1 MFQGVPVM
9 NVKIGDTYE
18 NILSQIVKD
27 YKHNLQDLAN
37 KLKEFEDF
45 WIQNVEYE
53 TLDNGDFEIKKIRSS
68 VNAPEDTNSSIEIA
82 S

>member
-1 MFQGVPVM
+1 M

-45 WIQNVEYE
+45 WIQRVEYE

-68 VNAPEDTNSSIEIA
+68 VNASEDTNSSIEIA
-82 S
+82 

>member
-45 WIQNVEYE
+45 WIQRVEYE

-68 VNAPEDTNSSIEIA
+68 VNASEDTNSSIEIA
-82 S
+82 